1 MTHFKTPVRE
11 LNSQLCEEKDG
22 CVRRCSLGLA
32 RIAIAVLLL
41 LASQPLTSGQVGLAD
56 DGAISVSIVSVD
68 DTAFPEVTLVL
79 TADQRNKP
87 IADIQ
92 LQELQIE
99 ESGSPATPV
108 SIHRAVDRNMPL
120 ALVVTLDVS
129 GSMQGSVLDS
139 ATGSAIALINS
150 LASTDW
156 AAVLAFADEV
166 RVEQPLTQDKTALA
180 DAVSR
185 LRAGGNTAL
194 YDAVA
199 QSAAVAAAS
208 GVARRAVILLSDGED
223 FGGRSRLSREG
234 SLAAASEAAS
244 LFYVVGVG
252 PKIDQAYLEELA
264 TRSGSR
270 LFRVAGPSEIP
281 AVYASL
287 EELLRSQY
295 VVTFHASSPA
305 ALQERSVKV
314 LLTKGASAG
323 TAERAYRSLRL
334 PEPPPSLPS
343 PVSQAEPEAA
353 EATEGSFPLAAVLV
367 LTCLAAALL
376 GLGGARW
383 FLRRRAARQILP
395 GRRSLARATY
405 EVPDAPSKAT
415 VVITSGP
422 SEDLRFELGEEPVT
436 IGSGNRCAI
445 RLPAAPG
452 LAEQHARMWWRDG
465 RLMLH
470 HIASGHVTTLA
481 GKSVVWAAVEDG
493 DEVSVGPYVL
503 RCLTPQG
510 KAPGPS
516 PRIGDLT
523 KVFDKSKTD
532 A

>member
-1 MTHFKTPVRE
+1 M
-11 LNSQLCEEKDG
+11 
-22 CVRRCSLGLA
+22 
-32 RIAIAVLLL
+32 AIAVLLL
-41 LASQPLTSGQVGLAD
+41 LAAQPLASGEVGLAD
-56 DGAISVSIVSVD
+56 DGAISVSIVGVD
-68 DTAFPEVTLVL
+68 DTAFPEVTVVL
-79 TADQRNKP
+79 TADQHNRP

-99 ESGSPATPV
+99 ESGLPATPV
-108 SIHRAVDRNMPL
+108 SIQRAVDRNMPL
-120 ALVVTLDVS
+120 ALVVALDVS
-129 GSMQGSVLDS
+129 GSMEGSVLAS
-139 ATGSAIALINS
+139 ATASAMALINS

-166 RVEQPLTQDKTALA
+166 RVEQPLTQDKTALV

-199 QSAAVAAAS
+199 ESAAVAAAS
-208 GVARRAVILLSDGED
+208 GVARRAVVLLSDGEE
-223 FGGRSRLSREG
+223 FGSRSRLSREG

-252 PKIDQAYLEELA
+252 PKIDQAYLDELA

-281 AVYASL
+281 AVYSSL
-287 EELLRSQY
+287 EQLLRSQY

-305 ALQERSVKV
+305 PLQDRSVKV
-314 LLTKGASAG
+314 LLTKGASTG
-323 TAERAYRSLRL
+323 TAERAYRSLRP
-334 PEPPPSLPS
+334 PEPVPSLLS
-343 PVSQAEPEAA
+343 PVPQPGTEAA
-353 EATEGSFPLAAVLV
+353 PEATEGSFPLAAVAV
-367 LTCLAAALL
+367 PVCLAAALL
-376 GLGGARW
+376 GLGGTRW
-383 FLRRRAARQILP
+383 FLRRRVAGGALSGKRT
-395 GRRSLARATY
+395 LARTAY
-405 EVPDAPSKAT
+405 EAPDAPSKAI
-415 VVITSGP
+415 VVVTAGP

-481 GKSVVWAAVEDG
+481 GRSIVWAAVEDG

-510 KAPGPS
+510 KA
-516 PRIGDLT
+516 DT
-523 KVFDKSKTD
+523 
-532 A
+532 

>member
-1 MTHFKTPVRE
+1 VPDFKTPVRE
-11 LNSQLCEEKDG
+11 LDSQLCEDRDG
-22 CVRRCSLGLA
+22 CVWRHGLGLG
-32 RIAIAVLLL
+32 RVAIAVLLL
-41 LASQPLTSGQVGLAD
+41 LAAQQVASGEVGLAD
-56 DGAISVSIVSVD
+56 DGTISVSIVGID
-68 DTAFPEVTLVL
+68 DTAFPEVTVVL
-79 TADQRNKP
+79 TADQHNRP

-108 SIHRAVDRNMPL
+108 SIQRAVDRNMPL
-120 ALVVTLDVS
+120 ALVVALDVS
-129 GSMQGSVLDS
+129 GSMEGSVLAS
-139 ATGSAIALINS
+139 AAASAIALINS
-150 LASTDW
+150 LAPTDW
-156 AAVLAFADEV
+156 GAVLAFADEV
-166 RVEQPLTQDKTALA
+166 RVEQPLTQDKTALV

-199 QSAAVAAAS
+199 ESAAIAAAS
-208 GVARRAVILLSDGED
+208 GVARRAVVLLSDGEE
-223 FGGRSRLSREG
+223 FGSMSRLSREG

-252 PKIDQAYLEELA
+252 PMIDQAYLEDLA

-270 LFRVAGPSEIP
+270 LFHVAGPSEIP

-287 EELLRSQY
+287 EQLLRSQY

-305 ALQERSVKV
+305 SLQERSVKV
-314 LLTKGASAG
+314 LLTKGTSAG
-323 TAERAYRSLRL
+323 TAERAYRSLRP
-334 PEPPPSLPS
+334 PEPPPSLLS
-343 PVSQAEPEAA
+343 PVPQPGPEAA
-353 EATEGSFPLAAVLV
+353 PEATEGSFPLAAVAV
-367 LTCLAAALL
+367 PACLAVALV

-383 FLRRRAARQILP
+383 LLRRRAPRQVPP
-395 GRRSLARATY
+395 GKRVLARTAY
-405 EVPDAPSKAT
+405 EAPDAPSKAI
-415 VVITSGP
+415 VVVTGGP
-422 SEDLRFELGEEPVT
+422 SNDLRFELGERPVT
-436 IGSGNRCAI
+436 IGSGSRCVI

-481 GKSVVWAAVEDG
+481 GRSVVWAGVEDG

-510 KAPGPS
+510 KADS
-516 PRIGDLT
+516 
-523 KVFDKSKTD
+523 
-532 A
+532 

>member
-1 MTHFKTPVRE
+1 VPHFKTPVRE
-11 LNSQLCEEKDG
+11 RNFQLCEDKDG
-22 CVRRCSLGLA
+22 CVRRHGLGLG
-32 RIAIAVLLL
+32 RMAIAVLLL
-41 LASQPLTSGQVGLAD
+41 LAAQPLASGEVGLAD
-56 DGAISVSIVSVD
+56 DGAISVSIVGVD
-68 DTAFPEVTLVL
+68 DTAFPEVTVVL
-79 TADQRNKP
+79 TADQHNRP

-99 ESGSPATPV
+99 ESGLPATPV
-108 SIHRAVDRNMPL
+108 SIQRAVDRNMPL
-120 ALVVTLDVS
+120 ALVVALDVS
-129 GSMQGSVLDS
+129 GSMEGPVLAS
-139 ATGSAIALINS
+139 ATASAIALINS

-166 RVEQPLTQDKTALA
+166 RVEQPLTQDKTALV

-199 QSAAVAAAS
+199 ESAAVAAAS
-208 GVARRAVILLSDGED
+208 GVARRAVVLLSDGEE
-223 FGGRSRLSREG
+223 FGSRSRLSREG

-270 LFRVAGPSEIP
+270 LFRVADPSEIP

-287 EELLRSQY
+287 EQLLRSQY

-305 ALQERSVKV
+305 PLQERSVKI
-314 LLTKGASAG
+314 LLTMGASPG
-323 TAERAYRSLRL
+323 SAEREYRSLRP
-334 PEPPPSLPS
+334 PEPPPSLLS
-343 PVSQAEPEAA
+343 PVSQPEPEAA
-353 EATEGSFPLAAVLV
+353 APEATEGSFPLAAVAV
-367 LTCLAAALL
+367 PVCLAAALL
-376 GLGGARW
+376 GLGGTRW
-383 FLRRRAARQILP
+383 FLRRRGA
-395 GRRSLARATY
+395 GRALSGKRTLTRTTY
-405 EVPDAPSKAT
+405 EAPDAPSKAT
-415 VVITSGP
+415 VVVTSGP

-470 HIASGHVTTLA
+470 HIASGHLTTLA
-481 GKSVVWAAVEDG
+481 GRSIVWAAVEDG

-503 RCLTPQG
+503 RCLTPKG
-510 KAPGPS
+510 KADS
-516 PRIGDLT
+516 
-523 KVFDKSKTD
+523 
-532 A
+532 

>member
-1 MTHFKTPVRE
+1 VPHFKTPVRE
-11 LNSQLCEEKDG
+11 LNFQRCEDEDG
-22 CVRRCSLGLA
+22 CVRRHGLGLG
-32 RIAIAVLLL
+32 RMAIAVLLL
-41 LASQPLTSGQVGLAD
+41 LAAQPLASGEVGLAD
-56 DGAISVSIVSVD
+56 DGAISVSIVGVD
-68 DTAFPEVTLVL
+68 DTAFPEVTVVL
-79 TADQRNKP
+79 TADQHSRP

-92 LQELQIE
+92 LQDLQIE
-99 ESGSPATPV
+99 ESGLPATPV
-108 SIHRAVDRNMPL
+108 SIQRAVDSNMPL

-129 GSMQGSVLDS
+129 GSMEGSVLAS
-139 ATGSAIALINS
+139 ATASAMALINS

-166 RVEQPLTQDKTALA
+166 RVEQPLTQDKTALV

-199 QSAAVAAAS
+199 ESAAVAAAS
-208 GVARRAVILLSDGED
+208 GVARRAVVLLSDGEE
-223 FGGRSRLSREG
+223 FGSRSRLSREG

-252 PKIDQAYLEELA
+252 PEIDQAYLEELA

-287 EELLRSQY
+287 EQLLRSQY

-305 ALQERSVKV
+305 PLQERSVKI
-314 LLTKGASAG
+314 LLTKGTSAG
-323 TAERAYRSLRL
+323 TAERAYRSLR
-334 PEPPPSLPS
+334 PPPPPPSPIPTL
-343 PVSQAEPEAA
+343 EPEAA
-353 EATEGSFPLAAVLV
+353 ATKASRGSFPIAVLV
-367 LTCLAAALL
+367 VPMCLVATLTGIGA
-376 GLGGARW
+376 ARW
-383 FLRRRAARQILP
+383 LLRRRVAGGALSGKRT
-395 GRRSLARATY
+395 LARTAY
-405 EVPDAPSKAT
+405 EAPDAPSKAI
-415 VVITSGP
+415 VVVTSGP
-422 SEDLRFELGEEPVT
+422 SEGLRFELAEEPVT

-481 GKSVVWAAVEDG
+481 GRSVVWAAVEDG

-510 KAPGPS
+510 KADG
-516 PRIGDLT
+516 
-523 KVFDKSKTD
+523 
-532 A
+532 